1 MFYPFCEFSQQINL
15 FAANM
20 SSNGNKNKQM
30 EPN

>member
-1 MFYPFCEFSQQINL
+1 MFYPFYEFSQQINI
-15 FAANM
+15 FANNM

>member
-1 MFYPFCEFSQQINL
+1 MFYQFHEFSQQINL

-20 SSNGNKNKQM
+20 SSNGNKNRQI